1 MANMANKKNPNPKKA
16 GTPKR
21 AKPEVTDNNHQK
33 TVGGKNQHG
42 PADKVGK
49 TGNQATR
56 DHGSPGGSAGN
67 ARNERDE

>member
-16 GTPKR
+16 NVPKR
-21 AKPEVTDNNHQK
+21 AKPETTDNAHQK
-33 TVGGKNQHG
+33 TVGGKNQRG

-56 DHGSPGGSAGN
+56 AKGSRGGSS
-67 ARNERDE
+67 RNDA